1 MTMLA
6 ELNFSEARS
15 KLTEIVDR
23 AQRFEIPVIR
33 PRKKSEDY
41 CAIVRGDL
49 LKSLLSKE
57 QIKEFSVE
65 VLNEEDGSVTISVD
79 PFDIAV
85 NGETREVAIEQAVDE
100 VMEYAK
106 EYMEPENFPVYFHSP
121 NRRFHLALVTK
132 ILLCDSKEQVKG
144 IIGLAQV

>member
-41 CAIVRGDL
+41 SVIVRRDL

-57 QIKEFSVE
+57 QTKDFSMEFFD
-65 VLNEEDGSVTISVD
+65 EEDGSVTISVA

-85 NGETREVAIEQAVDE
+85 NGETRGVAIERAVDE
-100 VMEYAK
+100 VIDYAK
-106 EYMEPENFPVYFHSP
+106 EFMDPENFPVYFRSP

-132 ILLCDSKEQVKG
+132 ILLCDSPEQVKG
-144 IIGLAQV
+144 IIGLA

>member
-1 MTMLA
+1 MLA
-6 ELNFSEARS
+6 ELSFSEARS

-33 PRKKSEDY
+33 PRKKSED
-41 CAIVRGDL
+41 CSVIVRGDL

-57 QIKEFSVE
+57 QTKEFSVE
-65 VLNEEDGSVTISVD
+65 IFNEVDGSVTISVE

-85 NGETREVAIEQAVDE
+85 NGETREAAINQAVNE
-100 VMEYAK
+100 VLDYAK
-106 EYMEPENFPVYFHSP
+106 EYMEPENFPVYFRSP

-132 ILLCDSKEQVKG
+132 ILLCDSPEQVKG
-144 IIGLAQV
+144 IIGLA

>member
-1 MTMLA
+1 MLA
-6 ELNFSEARS
+6 ELSFSEARS

-41 CAIVRGDL
+41 SVVVRGDL
-49 LKSLLSKE
+49 LKLLLSKE

-65 VLNEEDGSVTISVD
+65 VITENDGSVTISVV

-85 NGETREVAIEQAVDE
+85 NGETRELAIEQAVDE
-100 VMEYAK
+100 VIDYVQ
-106 EYMEPENFPVYFHSP
+106 EYMEPENFPVYFRSP
-121 NRRFHLALVTK
+121 NRRAHLALVTK
-132 ILLCDSKEQVKG
+132 IILCDSKEQVKG
-144 IIGLAQV
+144 IIGLA

>member
-1 MTMLA
+1 MLA

-41 CAIVRGDL
+41 SVIVRGDL

-57 QIKEFSVE
+57 QTKEFSIE
-65 VLNEEDGSVTISVD
+65 IFNEEDGSVTISVD

-85 NGETREVAIEQAVDE
+85 NGETREAAIEQAIDE
-100 VMEYAK
+100 VIDYAK
-106 EYMEPENFPVYFHSP
+106 EYMEPENFPVYFRSP

-132 ILLCDSKEQVKG
+132 VLLCDSTEQVKG
-144 IIGLAQV
+144 IIGLA

>member
-41 CAIVRGDL
+41 SIIVRADL

-57 QIKEFSVE
+57 PIKEFSVE
-65 VLNEEDGSVTISVD
+65 VFTEADGNVTV
-79 PFDIAV
+79 
-85 NGETREVAIEQAVDE
+85 
-100 VMEYAK
+100 
-106 EYMEPENFPVYFHSP
+106 
-121 NRRFHLALVTK
+121 K
-132 ILLCDSKEQVKG
+132 IGYV
-144 IIGLAQV
+144 

>member
-1 MTMLA
+1 MLA

-41 CAIVRGDL
+41 SVIVRGDL
-49 LKSLLSKE
+49 LKSLLSKD

-65 VLNEEDGSVTISVD
+65 VFDEKDGSVTISVD

-85 NGETREVAIEQAVDE
+85 NGETREDAIGRAVDE
-100 VMEYAK
+100 VIDYTQ
-106 EYMEPENFPVYFHSP
+106 EYMEPENFPVYFRSP

-132 ILLCDSKEQVKG
+132 VLLCDSKEQVKG
-144 IIGLAQV
+144 IIGLA

>member
-41 CAIVRGDL
+41 SVVVRADL
-49 LKSLLSKE
+49 LKTLLAKE
-57 QIKEFSVE
+57 QIKEFSVAIF
-65 VLNEEDGSVTISVD
+65 NEEDGSVTISVD

-85 NGETREVAIEQAVDE
+85 NGESREVAVEQAADE
-100 VMEYAK
+100 VMDYAK
-106 EYMEPENFPVYFHSP
+106 EYMEPDNFPVYFRSP
-121 NRRFHLALVTK
+121 NRRLHLALVTRV
-132 ILLCDSKEQVKG
+132 LLCDSKEQIKG
-144 IIGLAQV
+144 ILDLA